1 MTVLVMSVLRA
12 NVVFAAAEHG
22 NHRTQMELTA
32 ASGIETAKMYKE
44 LSIWNC
50 WFNMEP
56 A

>member
-1 MTVLVMSVLRA
+1 MSVLRA
-12 NVVFAAAEHG
+12 NVVLAAANHG
-22 NHRTQMELTA
+22 NYRTQIQQTA

-56 A
+56 SS